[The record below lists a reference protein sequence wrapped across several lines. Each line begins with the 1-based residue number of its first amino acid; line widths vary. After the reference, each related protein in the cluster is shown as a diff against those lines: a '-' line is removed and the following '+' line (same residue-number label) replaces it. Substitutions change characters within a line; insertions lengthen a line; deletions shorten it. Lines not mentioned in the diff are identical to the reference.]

1 MKTTLYQT
9 LLATAVGDAYGLPYE
24 NLSPRRAK
32 KWLRPRRYALLPF
45 IHGGM
50 VSDDTE
56 HAVLTVQA
64 YIASAGEPSTFR
76 RKLRGQL
83 RGWLLA
89 LPVNCGMATLKG
101 CLKICLGL
109 QNTGTWSAGN
119 GATMRAPVLGILCKD
134 VNQLAEL
141 IHISTA
147 TTHSDPQAEHA
158 AYALALLAH
167 AEYYLSNQSVEQKSA
182 WLGERV
188 HADLWAHIHA
198 YQPDPKHG
206 ITGYAYHTVAA
217 VFQAWQQFRDNPLA
231 GLDFLCECGGDT
243 DTTCALF
250 AGVVGGK
257 HGATLFDEMAGA
269 WCEPVLR
276 PDFFEQLAEQ
286 AARVAQT
293 RQPEKPVRWGG
304 VRTILR
310 NALFVV
316 IVLAH
321 GLRRLLPPY

>member
-1 MKTTLYQT
+1 MKTHLYQT

-32 KWLRPRRYALLPF
+32 KWFRPRQYALLP
-45 IHGGM
+45 IIRGGM

-56 HAVLTVQA
+56 HAILTVQA
-64 YIASAGEPSTFR
+64 YIASAGQPDVFR
-76 RKLRGQL
+76 QKLRQQL
-83 RGWLLA
+83 RWWLWS

-101 CLKICLGL
+101 CLKISFGFTH
-109 QNTGTWSAGN
+109 TGTYSAGN
-119 GATMRAPVLGILCKD
+119 GAAMRAPVLGILCHD

-141 IHISTA
+141 IRISTA

-167 AEYYLSNQSVEQKSA
+167 AEYYLPNQSIEQISA
-182 WLGERV
+182 WLAERV
-188 HADLWAHIHA
+188 HPDLWAHIQT
-198 YQPDPKHG
+198 YQPDPKRG

-217 VFQAWQQFRDNPLA
+217 VFLAWQQFRHNPLA

-257 HGATLFDEMAGA
+257 HGATMFQNVAGA

-276 PDFFEQLAEQ
+276 PDFFDNIATQ
-286 AARVAQT
+286 AARVAQSQ
-293 RQPEKPVRWGG
+293 QPEKPLRWGG
-304 VRTILR
+304 IRTLLR
-310 NALFVV
+310 NVVFVA

-321 GLRRLLPPY
+321 GFRRLLPPY